1 MNSAYKSKWSSDNFV
16 IFLKFKACNDAKIP
30 LVHEFTAIAFF
41 TLSFFLTSSSNLCVI
56 LPEVSQPLAI
66 TFLVS

>member
-1 MNSAYKSKWSSDNFV
+1 MLTKVNGVVITSSF
-16 IFLKFKACNDAKIP
+16 FLKFKACNDAKIP

-56 LPEVSQPLAI
+56 LPK
-66 TFLVS
+66 